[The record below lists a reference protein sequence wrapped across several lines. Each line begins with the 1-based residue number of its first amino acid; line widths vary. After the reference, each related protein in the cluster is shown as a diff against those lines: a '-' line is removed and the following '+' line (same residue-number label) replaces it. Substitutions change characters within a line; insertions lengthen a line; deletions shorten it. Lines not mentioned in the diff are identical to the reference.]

1 MKKRKD
7 GRYMA
12 QRTID
17 GQKMTFY
24 GDTQAEVYRK
34 IDEYTKRKSKP
45 ATFREIAEA
54 WQDAKWD
61 SFAPGTLNC
70 YRSAYERAVD
80 AFGDIAADE
89 VTAGMIMRLLDSMIA
104 KRYSGK
110 SVKTQKTVISTIY
123 RNAIIEGKVTSNP
136 AVNCVIPRGLPKKTR
151 EPPTEEEIRRVI
163 ESDDEWLFPKVLVY
177 TGMRRGEALALCYED
192 FDFDRKIIHVN
203 KEVIYRSNSPILVQR
218 TKTSSGIRDVF
229 LPDALAELIPR
240 NKKGSMFESTLR
252 SFKTQW
258 DKYCE
263 RLGVDFTPH
272 QLRHAYASFLY
283 DAGVGV
289 KEAQKL
295 LGHADAATT
304 QNVYTHIMQSR
315 DLETANTLNDYFSRK
330 SDCQKDCQKS
340 RKLNKH

>member
-1 MKKRKD
+1 
-7 GRYMA
+7 MA

-123 RNAIIEGKVTSNP
+123 RNAIIEGKDFESRRKLRYPPRTSEEN
-136 AVNCVIPRGLPKKTR
+136 ARASDGGRDTPR
-151 EPPTEEEIRRVI
+151 
-163 ESDDEWLFPKVLVY
+163 
-177 TGMRRGEALALCYED
+177 
-192 FDFDRKIIHVN
+192 DRK
-203 KEVIYRSNSPILVQR
+203 RR
-218 TKTSSGIRDVF
+218 
-229 LPDALAELIPR
+229 
-240 NKKGSMFESTLR
+240 
-252 SFKTQW
+252 
-258 DKYCE
+258 
-263 RLGVDFTPH
+263 
-272 QLRHAYASFLY
+272 
-283 DAGVGV
+283 
-289 KEAQKL
+289 
-295 LGHADAATT
+295 
-304 QNVYTHIMQSR
+304 
-315 DLETANTLNDYFSRK
+315 
-330 SDCQKDCQKS
+330 
-340 RKLNKH
+340 